1 MRCCCD
7 TIVATLME
15 IADELDT
22 DARPCE
28 CIHVCSSHARN
39 YGLRRD
45 NALTRTAAPEQIATA
60 QEITVRLRR
69 DNSAAGSAALEQ
81 VAAAQEVTV
90 RLRRDNSA
98 DGSAALEQDNR
109 HGTTSSGPEGQQRR
123 WQPKETMTFQ
133 HVEPTTVASSTS
145 VCYCSRLGS

>member
-69 DNSAAGSAALEQ
+69 DNSA
-81 VAAAQEVTV
+81 
-90 RLRRDNSA
+90 